1 MKNIYIF
8 EVVLH
13 SYQMSVP
20 LVIKEG
26 RHESKMLCAKMPRDF
41 FVFLKLIVFIQRH
54 NIYIYYDSLF
64 MDRACTTIKME
75 RHLDCCLGIH
85 PGPWDTAQKIL
96 NGRLEKLAQSVKNCH
111 RTKHSLVL
119 LHRFPTIY
127 FKPKGGSPKKYQVS
141 SWFAN
146 FRVYWNHVKLMTSTF
161 SHCFNW

>member
-1 MKNIYIF
+1 MYCIVTKCLFHLSLKKGAMKAKC
-8 EVVLH
+8 
-13 SYQMSVP
+13 SVP
-20 LVIKEG
+20 KCLG
-26 RHESKMLCAKMPRDF
+26 TSLSSWNSL
-41 FVFLKLIVFIQRH
+41 FLFKGI
-54 NIYIYYDSLF
+54 IYIYYDSLF
-64 MDRACTTIKME
+64 MDRACTTIKIE
-75 RHLDCCLGIH
+75 RHLEYCLGIH